1 MFWQE
6 KVRFCKDCKY
16 FRTKDWSAANYECK
30 LEKKTP
36 DGGHTAACNRF
47 EHQGGVFESSYYCK
61 DCARWDDSF
70 FRLRCNKGHP
80 TPKGRDSEKCKEFV
94 KG

>member
-16 FRTKDWSAANYECK
+16 FQTKDWSAWNYECK

-47 EHQGGVFESSYYCK
+47 EQRGGIFEADYYCK
-61 DCARWDDSF
+61 DCARWDGNY
-70 FRLRCNKGHP
+70 FREKCIKGYP
-80 TPKGRDSEKCKEFV
+80 TPKGRNSEKCDKFV